1 MNDDQP
7 ENSSPNPVERP
18 GLESAMRGELYHI
31 LRDRSFLKSPTLSK
45 LLAYLVFETINGN
58 GEKLKSYTVAV
69 DCLGKSPDFDA
80 KSDSYPRVQT
90 MRLRKLLEAFYSKNL
105 PSDGLCLYMVAGSYK
120 VRVGPPETAYPELF
134 RPLST
139 NRPTP
144 YPVMDDASGEPEP
157 TPKPAEPF
165 DDAEPKVGIE
175 IASILAFSFAITMV
189 VAAAYYWLSGMYHS
203 DVARA
208 QPPRTADVPT
218 ILVNAIQSSDDAETV
233 AAADDVFA
241 ELVDGL
247 GRSWAVRIHLQQ
259 EKADQASQKA
269 KADYQ
274 LQARLGKLREGRHPL
289 YLRLTE
295 TRSSELVWSSTA
307 WLDPEKDAPANL
319 GPSIAQLAS
328 PFGIIAKREAERT
341 VDDHQYGYACLMRYV
356 TYLRTQDLAMRP
368 ALDKCL
374 KSSIDDSRLDA
385 VRLAI
390 RSFFLIETSTP
401 ENRAARFRQAQAL
414 SSRAVANEP
423 KEAYTHFAE
432 ARLHYV
438 MGRCEAGNAH
448 TTHAVEANP
457 YDPVLLAI
465 LGNFASECGMPGAE
479 LLIDQAFDQ
488 RTPGETFSRLTLILA
503 SIRRNDQERLI
514 ALSSS
519 PADGISFSPAYYHL
533 CEALIAA
540 SQGNTERAKP
550 HWNSLAKIVG
560 SRPDDPEEVLNHIV
574 VSQQIRS
581 RIISFLVAQ
590 KVLVQPSQTAQ
601 NPM

>member
-1 MNDDQP
+1 
-7 ENSSPNPVERP
+7 
-18 GLESAMRGELYHI
+18 MRGELYHI

-58 GEKLKSYTVAV
+58 GDKLKSYTVAV

-105 PSDGLCLYMVAGSYK
+105 PSNGLCLYMVAGSYR
-120 VRVGPPETAYPELF
+120 VRLGPPETAYPELF

-139 NRPTP
+139 NRIAPEHGS
-144 YPVMDDASGEPEP
+144 DDALVEPES
-157 TPKPAEPF
+157 KHKAVAAFDEP
-165 DDAEPKVGIE
+165 EHKVGVE

-189 VAAAYYWLSGMYHS
+189 VAAAYYWLSGMYQS

-208 QPPRTADVPT
+208 QSPRVAEVPVV
-218 ILVNAIQSSDDAETV
+218 LVNAIQSSDDAQTV

-247 GRSWAVRIHLQQ
+247 GRSWAVRVSLPQD
-259 EKADQASQKA
+259 KTDQPSQKTQ
-269 KADYQ
+269 ADYQ
-274 LQARLGKLREGRHPL
+274 LQARLGKLKEGRHPL

-307 WLDPEKDAPANL
+307 WLDPEKDAPDNL

-328 PFGIIAKREAERT
+328 PFGIIAKREAEQIT
-341 VDDHQYGYACLMRYV
+341 NDTQNGYACLMRYV
-356 TYLRTQDLAMRP
+356 TYLRTQDLAARP
-368 ALDKCL
+368 VLEKCL
-374 KSSIDDSRLDA
+374 KIPVDDARLNA
-385 VRLAI
+385 VRMAI
-390 RSFFLIETSTP
+390 RSFFLVETSTP
-401 ENRAARFRQAQAL
+401 ENRAARFKQAKIL

-423 KEAYTHFAE
+423 EEAYTHFAE
-432 ARLHYV
+432 ARFHYV
-438 MGRCEAGNAH
+438 MGQCDAGNAH
-448 TTHAVEANP
+448 TRHAVKANP

-465 LGNFASECGMPGAE
+465 LGNFASECGMPGADKF
-479 LLIDQAFDQ
+479 IDQAFNQ

-503 SIRRNDQERLI
+503 SIRRNDRERLI

-540 SQGNTERAKP
+540 SLGNSERAKP
-550 HWNSLAKIVG
+550 HWNALATIVG
-560 SRPDDPEEVLNHIV
+560 SDPNAPEKVLEHIV
-574 VSQQIRS
+574 VSQRIRS
-581 RIISFLVAQ
+581 SIIAYLFEQ
-590 KVLVQPSQTAQ
+590 KVLVKAS
-601 NPM
+601 